1 MKVNGKQVEF
11 NSGQTI
17 SQYLVSLKINP
28 GTVAIEWNGEILVRE
43 KWSETTLQENDK
55 LEIIKFESM
64 LGTFQTNPATRSE
77 FLSLING

>member
-1 MKVNGKQVEF
+1 MSIIKRKFMKVNGKQVEF

-17 SQYLVSLKINP
+17 SQYLVSLRMNP

-55 LEIIKFESM
+55 LEIIKFV
-64 LGTFQTNPATRSE
+64 G
-77 FLSLING
+77 GG